1 MSINTVPQNDGNS
14 KLTITQALDRYLT
27 YRYSLSQKTKKI
39 YTEHITRLAAALG
52 NPALADISPD
62 DLADFFNTLRRRDGK
77 PYSPGYVH
85 QIWRSLNTFFCFYGQ
100 AVSNPLFAIDKPSLP
115 SGPKDRL
122 SLLEI
127 DKILQAIDDADTSRF
142 DLRRRNRAIVL
153 LMVDSGIR
161 LNEIVTIKLTDLDL
175 VAREVTVQDSKVGK
189 TRVVPISKPTRN
201 AIIAYLDERPD
212 NGSKRLFLNADETDI
227 TDRAI
232 IEMVRRLKC
241 RSGIDR
247 LHPHLFRHT
256 FARHYIN
263 RGELQK
269 LSQILGHSDVRTTA
283 NYYAAADLDAI
294 KAEFELACPTAQ
306 LEQAGGGKGRD

>member
-14 KLTITQALDRYLT
+14 KLTISQAFGRYLT
-27 YRYSLSQKTKKI
+27 RRYSLSQKTKQI
-39 YTEHITRLAAALG
+39 YRQHIARLTAFL
-52 NPALADISPD
+52 NDPLLSDITPD
-62 DLADFFNTLRRRDGK
+62 DLALFFNSLRRRDGQ
-77 PYSPGYVH
+77 PYSPGYLH
-85 QIWRSLNTFFCFYGQ
+85 QIWRSLNTFFNFYKQ
-100 AVSNPLFAIDKPSLP
+100 AISNPLLTIDKPALP

-127 DKILQAIDDADTSRF
+127 DKILHAIDDADTSRF

-175 VAREVTVQDSKVGK
+175 VAREVTVHDSKVSK

-201 AIIAYLDERPD
+201 AIIAYLDERP
-212 NGSKRLFLNADETDI
+212 NGSKLLFLNADESDI

-232 IEMVRRLKC
+232 IEMVRRLKY

-306 LEQAGGGKGRD
+306 LEQAGGGQKGK